1 MASYMNRRQF
11 LKRTGTVLA
20 AISAAS
26 YLPTTFAAEKPRR
39 VGLIGAGWYGKSDLW
54 RLVQVAPV
62 EIIFICDPDK
72 HMLAEAVEIASQRQK
87 SKKQPRTHNDYRS
100 MLKEKDLDIVL
111 VGSPDHWH
119 ALHAIAAMEAGADVY
134 CQKPISRD
142 VREGEAMLDAARKHS
157 RVVQIGTQRKSTPHL
172 IEVKK
177 PVVETGL
184 LGQIGHVE
192 MCCYFHMRANG
203 NPPLEPVPE
212 FLDYDM
218 WTC

>member
-1 MASYMNRRQF
+1 MNRRQF
-11 LKRTGTVLA
+11 LKNSSAALLA
-20 AISAAS
+20 LSAAS
-26 YLPTTFAAEKPRR
+26 YVPATFAAEKPRR

-62 EIIFICDPDK
+62 EIISICDPDK

-87 SKKQPRTHNDYRS
+87 SKQAPRTYNDSRD
-100 MLKEKDLDIVL
+100 MLKEKDLDLVL

-142 VREGEAMLDAARKHS
+142 VREGEAMLDAARRLK

-172 IEVKK
+172 
-177 PVVETGL
+177 
-184 LGQIGHVE
+184 
-192 MCCYFHMRANG
+192 
-203 NPPLEPVPE
+203 
-212 FLDYDM
+212 
-218 WTC
+218 